1 MKTLTQILENAN
13 IEIQHYPQF
22 KLSALAQRDLHEA
35 NYNECEIIE
44 MTTGKKFLRFKNNNT
59 CYFENVAV
67 TPEIEA
73 RFNWLSKSKAQN
85 QPTNLLFMVDRPLTW
100 LDITSNGKY
109 SLD

>member
-1 MKTLTQILENAN
+1 M
-13 IEIQHYPQF
+13 H
-22 KLSALAQRDLHEA
+22 DA
-35 NYNECEIIE
+35 NYSEGEVIE
-44 MTTGKKFLRFKNNNT
+44 RFSGEKFLRFKNNNT

-73 RFNWLSKSKAQN
+73 RFNWLSESNAQN

-100 LDITSNGKY
+100 SDITSNGKY